1 MFGTHDPGLFAASL
15 LIFNLTPGPDLLF
28 TLTRTLQHGR
38 RAGAAAAFGIGSGCL
53 VHTSAAAFG
62 LAALLAA
69 SAEAFTV
76 VRWVGAAYLLWL
88 AVGLL
93 RAPVATAPKADRLA
107 EPAVPASPWRVFRQG
122 FLTNALN
129 PKVAVFFLAF
139 LPQFIDADAP
149 HKTLAFLFLGA
160 WFTVQGIVVLT
171 LFAAAV
177 APLRG
182 WQPSR
187 GWRVSL
193 RAGGAALFAGL
204 AARLVLAG
212 RS

>member
-1 MFGTHDPGLFAASL
+1 MFGTHDPWLFAASL

-38 RAGAAAAFGIGSGCL
+38 RVG
-53 VHTSAAAFG
+53 VAAAFG

-88 AVGLL
+88 AIGLL
-93 RAPVATAPKADRLA
+93 RAPASVALDDAARA
-107 EPAVPASPWRVFRQG
+107 APASTVDPWRVFRQG

-139 LPQFIDADAP
+139 LPQFIDADTP

-171 LFAAAV
+171 LFVVAV
-177 APLRG
+177 APLRR

-187 GWRVSL
+187 AWRVSL

-204 AARLVLAG
+204 AARLALAG
-212 RS
+212 RT

>member
-1 MFGTHDPGLFAASL
+1 MFGTHDPALFAASL

-38 RAGAAAAFGIGSGCL
+38 RAGVAAAFGIGSGCL
-53 VHTSAAAFG
+53 VHTAAAAFG

-76 VRWVGAAYLLWL
+76 VRWIGAAYLLWL
-88 AVGLL
+88 ALGLL
-93 RAPVATAPKADRLA
+93 RAPAAAASHAHPLA
-107 EPAVPASPWRVFRQG
+107 EPAVPASAWRVFRQG

-129 PKVAVFFLAF
+129 PKVAIFFLAF

-171 LFAAAV
+171 LFVAAV

-182 WQPSR
+182 WRPSR
-187 GWRVSL
+187 AWRVSL

-204 AARLVLAG
+204 AARLALAG
-212 RS
+212 RN